1 MFVKINPKADVS
13 ASIIHYV
20 NLKTVD
26 DIILLKEKDW
36 KDDSYYGVVLCTRDG
51 SEVKEIYN
59 TEEEAYS
66 RISYLLSLV
75 EVDSV

>member
-20 NLKTVD
+20 NLNAVE

-36 KDDSYYGVVLCTRDG
+36 KDDPYFVVVLFMRDS

-59 TEEEAYS
+59 TEEEACS
-66 RISYLLSLV
+66 RIKYLLSLV
-75 EVDSV
+75 GVVD